1 MPANERGINMENLK
15 FRIWNGTQMVYDV
28 MVGKFGVFYVNPN
41 NNGIDE
47 KDVACLTPLN
57 TRYPNDIHVM
67 QFTGKHDI
75 NGKEIWEGDI
85 LKAKDSNVR
94 GMIMYVKSSASFEV
108 KHCGG
113 EIEFNTLPPICD
125 EVIGNF
131 YETPELI
138 NQI

>member
-1 MPANERGINMENLK
+1 MENLK
-15 FRIWNGTQMVYDV
+15 FRIWNGREMVYDV

-47 KDVACLTPLN
+47 NDAACLTTFN
-57 TRYPNDIHVM
+57 TKYPNDIHVM
-67 QFTGKHDI
+67 QFIGRHDI

-85 LKAKDSNVR
+85 LKANDSNVI

-113 EIEFNTLPPICD
+113 QIEFNSFPPICN

-138 NQI
+138 TNI